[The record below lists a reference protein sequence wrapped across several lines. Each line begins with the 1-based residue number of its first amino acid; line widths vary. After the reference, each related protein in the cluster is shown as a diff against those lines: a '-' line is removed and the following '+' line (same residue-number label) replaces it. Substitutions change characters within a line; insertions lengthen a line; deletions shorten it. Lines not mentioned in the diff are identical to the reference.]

1 MTTWNLDI
9 VQALKNLKRMVAK
22 DTLLKAMLLK
32 ILVLLKLHEI

>member
-22 DTLLKAMLLK
+22 DTILKVMLLK
-32 ILVLLKLHEI
+32 ILVLLKLNEI